1 MFPNILSGSLIA
13 PASAVQVVQTEPV
26 QAGYL
31 MIAASM
37 VAYDADNA
45 IATSIEI
52 GIVDGTRLIP
62 IDITAGSFAAGI
74 SHTSFWQSYLG
85 PGQRVYARF
94 LTPTQGD
101 HLYVFGHG
109 LLIPMCSPDQM
120 NPSEP
125 NSVFLN
131 HPRGGDE

>member
-1 MFPNILSGSLIA
+1 MMPNILSGHGI
-13 PASAVQVVQTEPV
+13 ASASAAQVVQTEPV

-31 MIAASM
+31 MIVSSM
-37 VAYDADNA
+37 MAYDPDNV

-62 IDITAGSFAAGI
+62 IDITGGSFAAGI

-85 PGQRVYARF
+85 PGQRVYAKF
-94 LTPTQGD
+94 NAPTQGD

-109 LLIPMCSPDQM
+109 LLIPLCSPDRM
-120 NPSEP
+120 NPAEV

-131 HPRGGDE
+131 RPGGPHK